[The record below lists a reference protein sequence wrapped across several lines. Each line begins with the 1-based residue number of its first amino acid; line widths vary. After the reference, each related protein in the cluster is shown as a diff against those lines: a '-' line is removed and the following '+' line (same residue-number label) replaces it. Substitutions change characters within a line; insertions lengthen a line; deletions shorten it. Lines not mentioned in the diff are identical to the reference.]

1 MKNKEK
7 IIWLKALKINALTF
21 RGGVNT
27 SNNATFRLCDLKS
40 NLMFLLRKRRNTI
53 VCHRFMMT
61 SKTLCHAELVSASQ
75 GQEILNQVQND
86 KVFNTPSYHSAE
98 QNNPVNCFV
107 RGFCGILK
115 NIFKKISQCVLLMR
129 DDIKIRHTFKKAFAF
144 TLAETLIV
152 MGIIGVVAA
161 LTIPNLNSSTA
172 DKEKVAKLKKV
183 YSNLQDAFG
192 RAEAVYGPFD
202 EWFQADTTN
211 STRSSRFSERMLE
224 FMKTSRNCGHAVNAA
239 CMKTGNFTGALGDT
253 ISSTAAPVSADNVS
267 AILADGT
274 SIVFS
279 KSTQGNMLG
288 TIYVDIDG
296 PNKGLFRH
304 GVDLFRF
311 YVSPDRGIYYSDS
324 TDLCSSSTPGDD
336 DSCENWVLSNGNL
349 DYLKAD
355 SSGKCPNGKIL
366 NWTTNTSC
374 K

>member
-1 MKNKEK
+1 MPESIENK
-7 IIWLKALKINALTF
+7 
-21 RGGVNT
+21 RSHVSGGVNT

-40 NLMFLLRKRRNTI
+40 NLMFLLRKI
-53 VCHRFMMT
+53 KEYCYSFVVT
-61 SKTLCHAELVSASQ
+61 SKSLCHPEFSSGSQ
-75 GQEILNQVQND
+75 DYEMLKQVQHDN
-86 KVFNTPSYHSAE
+86 KLY
-98 QNNPVNCFV
+98 
-107 RGFCGILK
+107 L
-115 NIFKKISQCVLLMR
+115 
-129 DDIKIRHTFKKAFAF
+129 TFRKAFAF

>member
-7 IIWLKALKINALTF
+7 TIWLKALKINALTF

-40 NLMFLLRKRRNTI
+40 NLMFLLRKI
-53 VCHRFMMT
+53 KEYCYSFVVT
-61 SKTLCHAELVSASQ
+61 SKSLCHPEFSSGSQ
-75 GQEILNQVQND
+75 DYEMLKQVQHDN
-86 KVFNTPSYHSAE
+86 KLY
-98 QNNPVNCFV
+98 
-107 RGFCGILK
+107 L
-115 NIFKKISQCVLLMR
+115 
-129 DDIKIRHTFKKAFAF
+129 TFRKALAF

>member
-7 IIWLKALKINALTF
+7 TIWLKALKINALTF

-40 NLMFLLRKRRNTI
+40 NLMFLLRKI
-53 VCHRFMMT
+53 KEYCYSFVVT
-61 SKTLCHAELVSASQ
+61 SKSLCHPEFSSGSQ
-75 GQEILNQVQND
+75 DYEMLKRVQHDN
-86 KVFNTPSYHSAE
+86 KLY
-98 QNNPVNCFV
+98 
-107 RGFCGILK
+107 L
-115 NIFKKISQCVLLMR
+115 
-129 DDIKIRHTFKKAFAF
+129 TFRKALAF

>member
-1 MKNKEK
+1 M
-7 IIWLKALKINALTF
+7 
-21 RGGVNT
+21 
-27 SNNATFRLCDLKS
+27 
-40 NLMFLLRKRRNTI
+40 MFLLRKIRNTI

-61 SKTLCHAELVSASQ
+61 SKTLCHAELVSASHDVETQKRVQ
-75 GQEILNQVQND
+75 GDIRIGHKPFCHSELGSESHKCIEE
-86 KVFNTPSYHSAE
+86 KFNLSSYHSADKMIDNHFGE
-98 QNNPVNCFV
+98 VNEV
-107 RGFCGILK
+107 RCGIFKNLK
-115 NIFKKISQCVLLMR
+115 KSL
-129 DDIKIRHTFKKAFAF
+129 AF

>member
-7 IIWLKALKINALTF
+7 TIWLKALKINALTF

-40 NLMFLLRKRRNTI
+40 NLMFLLRKI
-53 VCHRFMMT
+53 KEYCYSFVVT
-61 SKTLCHAELVSASQ
+61 SKSLCHPEFSSGSQ
-75 GQEILNQVQND
+75 DYEMLKQVQHDN
-86 KVFNTPSYHSAE
+86 KLYLT
-98 QNNPVNCFV
+98 
-107 RGFCGILK
+107 FC
-115 NIFKKISQCVLLMR
+115 
-129 DDIKIRHTFKKAFAF
+129 KAFAF

>member
-21 RGGVNT
+21 RGGGNT

-40 NLMFLLRKRRNTI
+40 NLMFLLRKI
-53 VCHRFMMT
+53 KEYCYSFVVT
-61 SKTLCHAELVSASQ
+61 SKSLCHPEFSSGSQ
-75 GQEILNQVQND
+75 DYEMLKQVQHDN
-86 KVFNTPSYHSAE
+86 KLY
-98 QNNPVNCFV
+98 
-107 RGFCGILK
+107 L
-115 NIFKKISQCVLLMR
+115 
-129 DDIKIRHTFKKAFAF
+129 TFRKAFAF

>member
-40 NLMFLLRKRRNTI
+40 NLMFLLRKI
-53 VCHRFMMT
+53 KEYCYSFVVT
-61 SKTLCHAELVSASQ
+61 SKSLCHPEFSSGSQ
-75 GQEILNQVQND
+75 DYEMLKQVQHDN
-86 KVFNTPSYHSAE
+86 KLY
-98 QNNPVNCFV
+98 
-107 RGFCGILK
+107 L
-115 NIFKKISQCVLLMR
+115 
-129 DDIKIRHTFKKAFAF
+129 TFRKAFAF

>member
-7 IIWLKALKINALTF
+7 TIWLKVLKINALTF

-40 NLMFLLRKRRNTI
+40 NLMFLLRKI
-53 VCHRFMMT
+53 KEYCYSFVVT
-61 SKTLCHAELVSASQ
+61 SKSLCHPEFSSGSQ
-75 GQEILNQVQND
+75 DYEMLKQVQHDN
-86 KVFNTPSYHSAE
+86 KLY
-98 QNNPVNCFV
+98 
-107 RGFCGILK
+107 L
-115 NIFKKISQCVLLMR
+115 
-129 DDIKIRHTFKKAFAF
+129 TFRKAFAF